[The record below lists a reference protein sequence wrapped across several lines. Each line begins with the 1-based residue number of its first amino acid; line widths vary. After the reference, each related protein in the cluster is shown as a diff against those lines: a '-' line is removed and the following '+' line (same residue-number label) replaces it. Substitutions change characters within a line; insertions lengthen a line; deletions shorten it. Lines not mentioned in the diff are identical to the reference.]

1 MADRVFDVAIAIVAV
16 AMVTTIVA
24 HRNSAQ
30 VVTAVGRAFSN
41 SIRAA
46 TGK

>member
-1 MADRVFDVAIAIVAV
+1 MDKFADIAIALVAV

-24 HRNSAQ
+24 HRNSAE
-30 VVTAVGRAFSN
+30 VVTAVGRAFSQ

-46 TGK
+46 TGR

>member
-1 MADRVFDVAIAIVAV
+1 MEKVSEIALAIVAV

-24 HRNSAQ
+24 HKNSAR
-30 VVTAVGRAFSN
+30 VITAVSNGFSG

-46 TGK
+46 TGR

>member
-1 MADRVFDVAIAIVAV
+1 MDKVADVLMAIVAV

-24 HRNSAQ
+24 HPNSAR
-30 VVTAVGRAFSN
+30 VVTAAGRAFSN

-46 TGK
+46 TGR

>member
-1 MADRVFDVAIAIVAV
+1 MDKVGDIALAIVMV

-24 HRNSAQ
+24 HRNSAR
-30 VVTAVGRAFSN
+30 VISATGRAFTG

-46 TGK
+46 TGR